1 MRTQEDLTPRTQL
14 ELTRPRGTATGPTA
28 RWPTVTTACAGSG
41 GTRALQPVTGVG
53 LRFVEAAGTCV
64 KPAKEKVA
72 PGLPAR
78 VRGGP
83 RVLCTLVVALKTR
96 IHILFSQLI
105 DVIFFAPRCP
115 SPLVHNATTQDDG
128 DGNESTD
135 SEWTGHRCE
144 SAPLCGNLSVASRT
158 AFPLSTCPHE
168 CITTG
173 AVALAGD
180 VPFEQAVAC
189 TVNPIANRR
198 RPGRQC
204 HGRGI
209 WRMVGAARSRK
220 VYVAASRAARSCGR
234 VAQARSP
241 PGGG

>member
-1 MRTQEDLTPRTQL
+1 MLLIVRHRSTV
-14 ELTRPRGTATGPTA
+14 A
-28 RWPTVTTACAGSG
+28 R
-41 GTRALQPVTGVG
+41 RA
-53 LRFVEAAGTCV
+53 
-64 KPAKEKVA
+64 
-72 PGLPAR
+72 
-78 VRGGP
+78 
-83 RVLCTLVVALKTR
+83 
-96 IHILFSQLI
+96 
-105 DVIFFAPRCP
+105 
-115 SPLVHNATTQDDG
+115 LVHNATTQDDG

-241 PGGG
+241 PRGGLTGVLQGTFEKGMFTCVVWLC